1 MPEDGYRP
9 KMPSLAKPPKKDE
22 NGFPCMKLTHKYIYI
37 CNERIVIYV
46 DTPWIQQMMY
56 ASMKMAG
63 FVTLTVRSTDKQG
76 AKIEALRL
84 FTDPR
89 SKAQILIANINIMA
103 TGVNLHDACRVG
115 VIVSQHFNPKTNLQ
129 IHGRLNR
136 LGQKHSVIWHC
147 LKVKDSFHDH
157 QDRFMLTKW
166 ARQLSAESNVKSWL
180 SGAQREMVLFEIM
193 KTYADLVDSNV
204 FMVNAKGIDFKV

>member
-1 MPEDGYRP
+1 
-9 KMPSLAKPPKKDE
+9 
-22 NGFPCMKLTHKYIYI
+22 
-37 CNERIVIYV
+37 
-46 DTPWIQQMMY
+46 
-56 ASMKMAG
+56 MKMAG

-136 LGQKHSVIWHC
+136 LGQKHVVI
-147 LKVKDSFHDH
+147 
-157 QDRFMLTKW
+157 
-166 ARQLSAESNVKSWL
+166 
-180 SGAQREMVLFEIM
+180 
-193 KTYADLVDSNV
+193 
-204 FMVNAKGIDFKV
+204 